1 MLKPLYSL
9 LLMGAFSA
17 SAATSKDLIK
27 STETWDGQTLPQYSL
42 AQPEVTIK
50 EIVIAAGE
58 QLPWH
63 QHPAINAGILLS
75 GELIV
80 YTRDGKEKNLKA
92 GEPLIEL
99 FNTSHYGKNISSE
112 PAKIVVFYLAEKD
125 AAVTVLDKEAE

>member
-17 SAATSKDLIK
+17 TAATSKDLIK

-42 AQPEVTIK
+42 VQPEVTIK
-50 EIVIAAGE
+50 EIVIAPGE

>member
-75 GELIV
+75 
-80 YTRDGKEKNLKA
+80 
-92 GEPLIEL
+92 
-99 FNTSHYGKNISSE
+99 
-112 PAKIVVFYLAEKD
+112 
-125 AAVTVLDKEAE
+125 